1 MAPGVP
7 SVPSPPSGSSEHPCE
22 ANPAVLGAKCW
33 CRDSPPCR
41 RRVPSCQGCR
51 AAGCPAAAGCAASP
65 SWSRS
70 GGASCGRSAP
80 PRSSSPS
87 SRWQTRRS
95 SASPGEESPAP
106 WSNTPARSGLQPHLP
121 VLHPSARGCPP
132 LGQREP
138 PAEPRRFPAGCE
150 VQNHAATVPQTLSP
164 WHRGAEQHHGCRRA
178 PTGSPAQPTQP
189 PAPRQGPCLGS
200 QPVGHAAGAP
210 PQHAARGHHL
220 LLRRR
225 LGSGRHDAHCRTEKH
240 QAEHPWGW
248 GAGSQPRA
256 VLGKSWRPLCRHFP
270 MARAGLGSLLE
281 QDLQGQHRTFVES
294 RLLLCLLLLP
304 ARWSFGGGSGG
315 RCSLRLLLA
324 LLEARLGLRGQ
335 KRSPVSHDPARQ
347 PHSAWEHTHTVPRG
361 GHMAP
366 DMLLGHTDA
375 GQAAHQHTQSV
386 LLQRGHGLG
395 GLCSS
400 WPGTPQCPGDT
411 APCWKSFLQGDGP
424 DTAWRGHPG
433 APGWRCPVLSSC
445 PCLQEGTGSH
455 EGRSWGRHWAA
466 AGSEP
471 RAVFGVLSLLHP
483 EHTLVTLTLSSIII
497 PSSAQLLFLQ
507 PYTHAS

>member
-1 MAPGVP
+1 MPGVSGCWLP
-7 SVPSPPSGSSEHPCE
+7 SSCRLRRFSFMEPLWWRFMRSICSSTLIFTFVSLANTALFGLSWGGEPSPVVKYPCTERAPTPSARAASLCKGLPSPGARRGTRRAPEVPSWLLRCRTTQRLFPKPSPHGTGEQSSTTAAEEPPQAARHSPPSPQPLAKGRALDPSPLAMPPALLLSMLPAGTTSS
-22 ANPAVLGAKCW
+22 
-33 CRDSPPCR
+33 
-41 RRVPSCQGCR
+41 
-51 AAGCPAAAGCAASP
+51 
-65 SWSRS
+65 S
-70 GGASCGRSAP
+70 GGD
-80 PRSSSPS
+80 
-87 SRWQTRRS
+87 
-95 SASPGEESPAP
+95 
-106 WSNTPARSGLQPHLP
+106 L
-121 VLHPSARGCPP
+121 VRGGTMPTA
-132 LGQREP
+132 GQRNT
-138 PAEPRRFPAGCE
+138 R
-150 VQNHAATVPQTLSP
+150 LSIP
-164 WHRGAEQHHGCRRA
+164 GDR
-178 PTGSPAQPTQP
+178 
-189 PAPRQGPCLGS
+189 
-200 QPVGHAAGAP
+200 
-210 PQHAARGHHL
+210 
-220 LLRRR
+220 
-225 LGSGRHDAHCRTEKH
+225 
-240 QAEHPWGW
+240 

-256 VLGKSWRPLCRHFP
+256 VLGKSWRPLCRDFP

-304 ARWSFGGGSGG
+304 ARWPLGGGSGG
-315 RCSLRLLLA
+315 SRSLRLLLA

-335 KRSPVSHDPARQ
+335 KRSPVSHDPAGQ
-347 PHSAWEHTHTVPRG
+347 PHSAWEHTHTLPQG
-361 GHMAP
+361 GHTAP

-375 GQAAHQHTQSV
+375 GQADHQHTQSV

-471 RAVFGVLSLLHP
+471 RAVFVVLPLLHP
-483 EHTLVTLTLSSIII
+483 EHALVTLTLGSIII
-497 PSSAQLLFLQ
+497 PGSAQLLFLQ
-507 PYTHAS
+507 PHTHAS